1 MKKIAFIIIALFCI
15 YSTVFAQFEDEV
27 ESIAKW
33 KGTKK
38 IDFVEK
44 KLITDSS
51 GFQFYVFKYSY
62 KKKNRRKYRKTT
74 GIYDGFYYGA
84 ATLEGKKITK
94 LCLSRES
101 DTKSVFKYVKTHNVL
116 YWHEYPGIVYTLSG
130 KELCHGFRNFQN
142 NGIINS
148 IDTAQIYYLTGSGVY
163 LNDKIIVP
171 FDKEYQFIKC
181 IDECYVAKYYYYSG
195 YPSKRNYSYNIYTN
209 DGVVLGKNIKKYEVL
224 DGNLIFSDHGV
235 TYNKNGKV
243 TNGIIDSYLSIKKIP
258 KPFVSVY
265 YITKSNK
272 GNYGLI
278 CTDKIVKEIIA
289 PVYNDIEFIKGR
301 ALIRVKN
308 NFGQYGVYNGNGT
321 LILKPQYKEITF
333 LEKYNLFKVGVEFHK
348 YGLYDISG
356 NQILDPSYRDII
368 FLDYHNLIM
377 VCSDKNK
384 KGLFDINGKNIIYPK
399 FDDIAIENNE
409 NDFFVKVKNNDR
421 YGLYSISGKE
431 ILASEFEDCGFVSEN
446 IIKYKING
454 YWGVMMVT
462 GKVLIST
469 NRQYTKL
476 DYNRTFKKFYFEK
489 ENGQK
494 GECNANGVQTSISK
508 PMVPTPV
515 LNTKKNETQNHS
527 PNVSTTSKE
536 TTRSKPVEPGL
547 LYRGD
552 YTVTGMG
559 MNDYPTISIYENRL
573 CASIECFDYKS
584 TNSKGERVYK
594 GTESFGAEC
603 TYYVSPSYNIRLVK
617 SYFNPYTSSY
627 DNVSFTVEK
636 GMSRMPANQ
645 GGNSSAG
652 GDSDYHGQEHNSSTN
667 PVQPH
672 QVTKDC
678 PMCKGSG
685 KCSTCNG
692 THRIKYQF
700 GSGTLECPNCKP
712 NGACSSCGGSG
723 KKTST
728 KYY

>member
-333 LEKYNLFKVGVEFHK
+333 LEKYNLFKVGVESHK

-469 NRQYTKL
+469 NRQYTKIE
-476 DYNRTFKKFYFEK
+476 YNRTFKKFYFEK

-552 YTVTGMG
+552 YTITSEFG
-559 MNDYPTISIYENRL
+559 DSYLTTISIYENYL
-573 CASIECFDYKS
+573 YDGMTQYSYKS
-584 TNSKGERVYK
+584 TNSSGWRMYSGNGAFGQYNVFYVN
-594 GTESFGAEC
+594 TETFD
-603 TYYVSPSYNIRLVK
+603 IRLVTET
-617 SYFNPYTSSY
+617 TSQWGS
-627 DNVSFTVEK
+627 STSTSTVTK
-636 GMSRMPANQ
+636 GASRMLVPQNGNTPV
-645 GGNSSAG
+645 GGNS
-652 GDSDYHGQEHNSSTN
+652 DYQWQEHGRTEN

-672 QVTKDC
+672 QETKDC
-678 PMCKGSG
+678 SLCHGSG

-692 THRIKYQF
+692 KHTYYNGLTGKY
-700 GSGTLECPNCKP
+700 LECPNCKP